1 METVNRGEL
10 RRELP
15 APEVTPGVTAI
26 IATVGAGTANPANL
40 AGLEAEIHQTDDAAP
55 SLTVKTRD
63 GAAHTPQRGRHKLR
77 EGEPREWLAIGRQD
91 RWRDRED

>member
-1 METVNRGEL
+1 MEAVDRGEL

-15 APEVTPGVTAI
+15 APEVTPAI
-26 IATVGAGTANPANL
+26 SATIATVREGAADPANL
-40 AGLEAEIHQTDDAAP
+40 AGLVAEIGQTDDAAP
-55 SLTVKTRD
+55 SHTVKTRN
-63 GAAHTPQRGRHKLR
+63 GAAHTPLRGRHKLR